1 MTQRKN
7 EKKEYWKMTDG
18 IGRIFGGSNYSIGGF
33 GPRKKEEAPKEQA
46 TQMPVNNYNE
56 TQVDPNKIMEFMAT
70 NNYFVAPTAET
81 APAAEVDM
89 ATQERVAGYMENF
102 EMIYGVI
109 AKEFGEEMAPM
120 VMDFVMDYLMDM
132 AA

>member
-1 MTQRKN
+1 MA
-7 EKKEYWKMTDG
+7 DG

-33 GPRKKEEAPKEQA
+33 GPRKQEEAPKEQA
-46 TQMPVNNYNE
+46 PQMPVNNYND
-56 TQVDPNKIMEFMAT
+56 TQVDPNKIMEFMAS
-70 NNYFVAPTAET
+70 NNFFVAPVET
-81 APAAEVDM
+81 TSTSAVGEVDA

-109 AKEFGEEMAPM
+109 AEEFGEELAPM